1 MAIGRRLQSQV
12 TDNGY
17 EAHRLTVAVNAPYD
31 DFRQRYEQ
39 AVPRL
44 RRWRLLLQ
52 VARKADWSAVTSQTN
67 ASAPHGF
74 LRYWRSDVRPLM
86 SLAGVPTPCSIYLMG
101 NHIVAEKMFRNNPTV
116 MVCVPMQT
124 VITVDSDGGTT
135 FSIEQPSRALATFGS
150 PDIASVGVELDR
162 KVAALLQH
170 LGAPVP
176 PSLLAS

>member
-1 MAIGRRLQSQV
+1 V
-12 TDNGY
+12 D
-17 EAHRLTVAVNAPYD
+17 APYD
-31 DFRQRYEQ
+31 DFRQRYEH

-44 RRWRLLLQ
+44 RRWRLIEQ
-52 VARKADWSAVTSQTN
+52 VARKADWSAVTKLAN

-74 LRYWRSDVRPLM
+74 LRYWSSDVKPLM

-101 NHIVAEKMFRNNPTV
+101 NHIVAERMFRRNPTV

-150 PDIASVGVELDR
+150 PDISSVGVELDR